1 MLHKAF
7 DEFRIHSLR
16 AEDALRCRFDS
27 AYLDAA
33 PIGAVPFVSMWFLSR
48 TASDRCDQA
57 AVVSIVVIR

>member
-33 PIGAVPFVSMWFLSR
+33 PIAAVPFVGMRFLPR
-48 TASDRCDQA
+48 AASDRCDQA
-57 AVVSIVVIR
+57 AVISIVVIR